1 VLAQFLLWLAGM
13 KRAVPEPA
21 DPEEPRRPVELH
33 IPGPTIFKVLLTAL
47 VVWAL
52 LTILPELTLI
62 FVAILLA
69 MTLSPAVCWLERHGV
84 SRGIAV
90 ALIGL
95 AILVVVVGFV
105 AVVVPSLAS
114 QITGLVSNFRA
125 YRARVSR
132 QIPTDYPFL
141 KQVALQ
147 ILDLPSSPE
156 VAAAWKRPLAWGRA
170 AAVGGMAAAVLFV
183 LVLYLLADGKRTY
196 AWLLAYVPR
205 RHRSKMAET
214 IPEVSDVVSG
224 YVQGALLCSLLYGGF
239 TFLVLTLLHVPAAL
253 PLALLAAICDVI
265 PVVGVIVSII
275 PAALLALTVSPLA
288 AGAIV
293 VLYLLYHLLENYVLI
308 PKIYGRRLRLSGLA
322 VLATLVIGGG
332 LFGVPGAI
340 LLLPI
345 VAAYPAVER
354 IWLADY
360 LREEVL
366 HDHSALEEAAKNGKS
381 ERTVEKVLRGERHRA
396 SGGARAPRSS

>member
-1 VLAQFLLWLAGM
+1 M
-13 KRAVPEPA
+13 KKAVSESA
-21 DPEEPRRPVELH
+21 DPEEPLQPVELH
-33 IPGPTIFKVLLTAL
+33 IPGLTILKVLLTTF

-52 LTILPELTLI
+52 LTTLPELTLI

-69 MTLSPAVCWLERHGV
+69 LTLSPAVGWLVRHGV
-84 SRGIAV
+84 SRGISV
-90 ALIGL
+90 AILGF
-95 AILVVVVGFV
+95 AILVAVVGFV
-105 AVVVPSLAS
+105 VVVVPPLAS
-114 QITGLVSNFRA
+114 QITGLLANFRA
-125 YRARVSR
+125 YRTRVSQ

-156 VAAAWKRPLAWGRA
+156 VAATWKRPLAWGRA
-170 AAVGGMAAAVLFV
+170 AAIGAMASAILFV

-224 YVQGALLCSLLYGGF
+224 YVKGALLCSSLYGGF

-265 PVVGVIVSII
+265 PVVGVLVSII
-275 PAALLALTVSPLA
+275 PAALLALTVSPVA

-293 VLYLLYHLLENYVLI
+293 VLYLLYHLFENYVLI

-360 LREEVL
+360 LREEVV
-366 HDHSALEEAAKNGKS
+366 HDHTALAEAAQNGK
-381 ERTVEKVLRGERHRA
+381 EARTVEKVLRGERHA
-396 SGGARAPRSS
+396 SSGKA